1 MTINFVYNLD
11 DIPAEDTKFP
21 FKMIFMKLLFF
32 FNFLRLNISFKNAL
46 SFISCPLYIFML
58 SLLSGG
64 TILTCL
70 PKVGSILKL
79 NKRIES

>member
-32 FNFLRLNISFKNAL
+32 FL
-46 SFISCPLYIFML
+46 IFY
-58 SLLSGG
+58 G
-64 TILTCL
+64 
-70 PKVGSILKL
+70 
-79 NKRIES
+79 